1 MNLPNKLTLCR
12 LATPLLFIPCLVSDQ
27 PYTKI
32 AATLLF
38 GLASVT
44 DWLDGHIAR
53 TRGLVTDFGKL
64 MDPLADK
71 ILVCSALICFTA
83 SYYENGI
90 VAPWM
95 VVAIVSRDLV
105 VTGLRLAGLS
115 RGAVLGAHA
124 IGKHK
129 TAWQMIAICA
139 MLVYLVLA
147 NDFQFHGRLLDYVRQ
162 GVHVL
167 FWFVS
172 FLTIWSGV
180 FYLWKYRSY
189 YLENV

>member
-1 MNLPNKLTLCR
+1 MNLPNKLTLLR
-12 LATPLLFIPCLVSDQ
+12 LCVPAALMPCLLLDFRYS
-27 PYTKI
+27 KL
-32 AATLLF
+32 AALALF

-53 TRGLVTDFGKL
+53 KNNLVTDFGKL

-71 ILVCSALICFTA
+71 ILVLSAMICFVA

-95 VVAIVSRDLV
+95 VVAILARDLI

-129 TAWQMIAICA
+129 TAWQMIATVS
-139 MLVYLVLA
+139 MMVYLLLA
-147 NDFQFHGRLLDYVRQ
+147 NDFEYHGRWLNQLRI

-167 FWFVS
+167 FWCVS
-172 FLTIWSGV
+172 LLTILSGV
-180 FYLWKYRSY
+180 FYLWKYRDFYS
-189 YLENV
+189 ENV